1 VDSETPLDKI
11 ISIVKEFKIK
21 VDTLIEEFNIIEKRI
36 KEIRNAKGIMKQI
49 VNNSEVRKRELNILR
64 EEDL

>member
-1 VDSETPLDKI
+1 MDSETPLDKI